1 MIESAPLGGALF
13 SRFVEV
19 LKTLGY
25 NEAEIAATC
34 PVTEEVF
41 DHRFTHF
48 PIYGLTKEQL
58 DYMADAILESIDE
71 MQKGI

>member
-1 MIESAPLGGALF
+1 M
-13 SRFVEV
+13 
-19 LKTLGY
+19 GY
-25 NEAEIAATC
+25 NEEEIAASC

-41 DHRFTHF
+41 DRRFTHF